1 MPPGHSFDQAGRG
14 RGFAVALAKPDNGAT
29 MVLFLKAFVIGLS
42 IAAPVG
48 PIGVL
53 CIRRTLVFGRG
64 VGFASGLGAAT
75 ADAFYGAVAAF
86 GLTFVQRFFVQNA
99 RPLHLIG
106 GGVLLL
112 IGLRTMLAKRDA
124 VVIPGDGAP
133 RVAGLLPAY
142 ASTLLLTITNPM
154 TIISFAAVFAVIA
167 PAGGL
172 DSGSAAVTVAGV
184 FSGSAAWWL
193 VLSAGVGAVRRAA
206 GATLLGWVGRLS
218 GGVIAGFGAAQLL
231 ERT

>member
-1 MPPGHSFDQAGRG
+1 
-14 RGFAVALAKPDNGAT
+14 VT
-29 MVLFLKAFVIGLS
+29 LFFKAFVIGLS

-53 CIRRTLVFGRG
+53 CIRRTLVFGRRI
-64 VGFASGLGAAT
+64 GFISGLGAAT

-86 GLTFVQRFFVQNA
+86 GLTFLFRFFVQNA

-106 GGVLLL
+106 GIVLLA
-112 IGLRTMLAKRDA
+112 IGLRTMLARRD
-124 VVIPGDGAP
+124 IPVPADRSARSG
-133 RVAGLLPAY
+133 GLLPAY
-142 ASTLLLTITNPM
+142 ASTLFLTITNPM

-172 DSGSAAVTVAGV
+172 DYGSAAVTVAGV
-184 FSGSAAWWL
+184 LLGSAAWWL
-193 VLSAGVGAVRRAA
+193 ILSTGVGAVRRAA
-206 GATLLGWVGRLS
+206 GAKLLAWVSRIS
-218 GGVIAGFGAAQLL
+218 GGVIAGFGAAQLV

>member
-1 MPPGHSFDQAGRG
+1 M
-14 RGFAVALAKPDNGAT
+14 
-29 MVLFLKAFVIGLS
+29 LFFKAFVIGLS

-53 CIRRTLVFGRG
+53 CIRRTLLFGRRI
-64 VGFASGLGAAT
+64 GFVSGLGAAT

-86 GLTFVQRFFVQNA
+86 GLTVLFRFFVQNA

-106 GGVLLL
+106 GAALLL
-112 IGLRTMLAKRDA
+112 IGLRTMLARRDVA
-124 VVIPGDGAP
+124 VSADGPARPG
-133 RVAGLLPAY
+133 GLLPAY
-142 ASTLLLTITNPM
+142 ASTFFLTITNPM

-172 DSGSAAVTVAGV
+172 DYGSAAVTVAGV
-184 FSGSAAWWL
+184 FLGSAAWWL
-193 VLSAGVGAVRRAA
+193 VLSTGVGAMRRAA
-206 GATLLGWVGRLS
+206 GARLLAWVGRIS
-218 GGVIAGFGAAQLL
+218 GGVIAGFGAAQLV

>member
-1 MPPGHSFDQAGRG
+1 M
-14 RGFAVALAKPDNGAT
+14 
-29 MVLFLKAFVIGLS
+29 LFFKAFVIGLS

-53 CIRRTLVFGRG
+53 CIRRTLVFGRR
-64 VGFASGLGAAT
+64 VGFVSGLGAAT

-86 GLTFVQRFFVQNA
+86 GLTFLFRFFVQNA

-106 GGVLLL
+106 GIVLLL
-112 IGLRTMLAKRDA
+112 IGLRTMFARRDVA
-124 VVIPGDGAP
+124 VAADGPA
-133 RVAGLLPAY
+133 RFGGLLPAY
-142 ASTLLLTITNPM
+142 ASTLFLTITNPM

-172 DSGSAAVTVAGV
+172 DYGSAAVTVIGV
-184 FSGSAAWWL
+184 FLGSAAWWL
-193 VLSAGVGAVRRAA
+193 VLSTGVGAVRQAA
-206 GATLLGWVGRLS
+206 GARLLAWVSRIS
-218 GGVIAGFGAAQLL
+218 GGVIAGFGAAQLV

>member
-1 MPPGHSFDQAGRG
+1 M
-14 RGFAVALAKPDNGAT
+14 
-29 MVLFLKAFVIGLS
+29 LFFKAFVIGLS

-53 CIRRTLVFGRG
+53 CIRRTLVFGRRI
-64 VGFASGLGAAT
+64 GFVSGLGAAT

-86 GLTFVQRFFVQNA
+86 GLTVLFRFFVQNG

-106 GGVLLL
+106 GTVLLL
-112 IGLRTMLAKRDA
+112 IGLRTMLARRD
-124 VVIPGDGAP
+124 
-133 RVAGLLPAY
+133 VALAADEPARSGGLLPAY
-142 ASTLLLTITNPM
+142 ASTFFLTITNPM

-172 DSGSAAVTVAGV
+172 DYGSAAVTVAGV
-184 FSGSAAWWL
+184 FLGSAAWWL
-193 VLSAGVGAVRRAA
+193 VLSTGVGAVRHAA
-206 GATLLGWVGRLS
+206 GARLLAWVSRFS
-218 GGVIAGFGAAQLL
+218 GGVIAGFGAAQLI